1 MQHGKFSVEINMGN
15 SEKLMDSNFEIIND
29 ILTYRLNHTDITR
42 ILGNFSRQHQE
53 NFNNTIA
60 ELLTRIISIL
70 DVSNQLSGDMSLDDI
85 LMRMIKIT
93 TEAISAERG
102 SLFLNDQDTNE
113 LFLRITQDNTSKEI
127 RFPNNTGIAG
137 SVFTMEE
144 AIIIDDAYADDR
156 FNKEIDRQTGY
167 ITRNIICVP
176 IKIRNEKTIGVIQ
189 LLNKS
194 EGNFTVDDLKLL
206 EAITSQAATTLQNA
220 QLYEQVQR
228 ARDEQTQL
236 LEVTTAI
243 SSELQLT
250 PLLQKIMETITTI
263 LHADR
268 STLFLYDEKT
278 RELWS
283 QVALGLENRE
293 IRFPSHIGIAGEAF
307 TAGKTINIPD
317 AYSDVRF
324 NPEVDKRTGYL
335 TKSMLC
341 MPVRNKSG
349 KSIGVAQ
356 VLNKKGGPFSK
367 TDESKLRAFSS
378 QASIAIENAKL
389 FDEVL
394 NMKNYNESV
403 LESLKDGVITLGA
416 KNIIEKCNSAALTV
430 LNASEEDIIGKYAE
444 EYFSEEN
451 RWLLNRIQT
460 VFETEKIDISMD
472 TELILADKSAVS
484 VNMNIV
490 PLLNTKKELIGTMLV
505 IEDITGEK
513 RLKGTLARYMTKEV
527 AEKLMNSE
535 TLLGGQVQKATILF
549 SDIRSFTTI
558 SEKIGAQETVSMLNE
573 YFTIMVDII
582 FRHGGILDKYIG
594 DAIMSVFGT
603 PFSTGE
609 DADRAVMTAIDML
622 TSLKDFNIIRLK
634 EGKEAI
640 NIGVGINTGDIVVGN
655 IGSLKR
661 MDYTVIGDGVN
672 IASRLEGAN
681 KHYGTSILLSE
692 FTSKELKYEY
702 ILREVDLIQVK
713 GKYKPVS
720 ICEVLN
726 YHDEKTF
733 PNLPQV
739 LQLYNDGLDYYKAMN
754 WKKGIDLFEKAF
766 MLNPYDRLL
775 DVYINRCHY
784 FINNPPEDNWNGVW
798 VMEEK

>member
-1 MQHGKFSVEINMGN
+1 MTA
-15 SEKLMDSNFEIIND
+15 EKLMDNNFEIINE
-29 ILTYRLNHTDITR
+29 ILTYRLNHSDIAR
-42 ILGNFSRQHQE
+42 ILGNFSRRHQE
-53 NFNNTIA
+53 EFNTTIA
-60 ELLTRIISIL
+60 DLLTRIISIL
-70 DVSNQLSGDMSLDDI
+70 DISNQLSGDMSLDDI
-85 LMRMIKIT
+85 LLRMIKIT

-102 SLFLNDQDTNE
+102 SLFLNDPDTNE
-113 LFLRITQDNTSKEI
+113 LFLRVTQDNTTREI
-127 RFPNNTGIAG
+127 RFPNDTGIAG
-137 SVFTMEE
+137 SVFASGT
-144 AIIIDDAYADDR
+144 AIIIDDAYADNR
-156 FNKEIDRQTGY
+156 FNKEIDKQTGFH
-167 ITRNIICVP
+167 TRNIICAP
-176 IKIRNEKTIGVIQ
+176 IKIRNEKIIGVIQ
-189 LLNKS
+189 LLNKAN
-194 EGNFTVDDLKLL
+194 GPFTGDDLKLL

-243 SSELQLT
+243 SSELQLA
-250 PLLQKIMETITTI
+250 PLLQKIMETITAI

-278 RELWS
+278 HELWS
-283 QVALGLENRE
+283 QVALGLENKE
-293 IRFPSHIGIAGEAF
+293 IRFPANLGIAGEAF
-307 TAGKTINIPD
+307 STGKTINIPD
-317 AYSDVRF
+317 AYSDARF

-341 MPVRNKSG
+341 MPVLNKSG

-356 VLNKKGGPFSK
+356 VLNKKGGPFVK
-367 TDESKLRAFSS
+367 ADESKLRAFSS

-416 KNIIEKCNSAALTV
+416 NNIIEKCNSSALNILKATE
-430 LNASEEDIIGKYAE
+430 AEIIGISAE

-451 RWLLNRIQT
+451 RWLLNRIQS
-460 VFETEKIDISMD
+460 VFENEKIDITMD
-472 TELILADKSAVS
+472 TEIVLTDKSIVS

-527 AEKLMNSE
+527 AEKLMDSE
-535 TLLGGQVQKATILF
+535 SLLGGQLLKATILF

-609 DADRAVMTAIDML
+609 DADRAVMVGIDML
-622 TSLKDFNIIRLK
+622 TALVEFNAVRLK
-634 EGKEAI
+634 EGKEKI

-692 FTSKELKYEY
+692 FTANELKYDY

-713 GKYKPVS
+713 GKYEPVS
-720 ICEVLN
+720 IYEVLD
-726 YHDEKTF
+726 YHNDTTF
-733 PNLPQV
+733 PNIEHV
-739 LQLYNDGLDYYKAMN
+739 LKLYNEGLAYYKDMN
-754 WKKGIDLFEKAF
+754 WQEGIKSFEKAF

-775 DVYINRCHY
+775 DVYINRCQY
-784 FINNPPEDNWNGVW
+784 FMENPPEDNWNGVW

>member
-1 MQHGKFSVEINMGN
+1 VENLIN
-15 SEKLMDSNFEIIND
+15 SNFEIINE
-29 ILTYRLNHTDITR
+29 ILTSRLNHNDITR
-42 ILGNFSRQHQE
+42 ILGNFSRRHQE
-53 NFNNTIA
+53 EFNIKIA

-85 LMRMIKIT
+85 LLRMIKIT

-102 SLFLNDQDTNE
+102 SLFMNDSETNE
-113 LFLRITQDNTSKEI
+113 LFLRVTQDNITREI

-137 SVFTMEE
+137 SVFTSGTP
-144 AIIIDDAYADDR
+144 IIIDDAYSDER
-156 FNKEIDRQTGY
+156 FNKEIDKQTGFH
-167 ITRNIICVP
+167 TRNIVCVP

-189 LLNKS
+189 LLNKTS
-194 EGNFTVDDLKLL
+194 GSFNIDDLKLL
-206 EAITSQAATTLQNA
+206 EAITTQAATTLQNA
-220 QLYEQVQR
+220 HLYEQVQR

-250 PLLQKIMETITTI
+250 PLLQKIMETIRTI
-263 LHADR
+263 LHCDR
-268 STLFLYDEKT
+268 STLFLYDEKSK
-278 RELWS
+278 ELWS
-283 QVALGLENRE
+283 QVALGLENKE
-293 IRFPSHIGIAGEAF
+293 IRFPSHLGIAGEAF
-307 TAGKTINIPD
+307 THKKTINIPD
-317 AYSDVRF
+317 AYSDERF
-324 NPEVDKRTGYL
+324 NPDVDKKTGYL

-341 MPVRNKSG
+341 MPILNKSG

-356 VLNKKGGPFSK
+356 VLNKKGGPFVK
-367 TDESKLRAFSS
+367 ADESKLRAFSS

-403 LESLKDGVITLGA
+403 LESLKNGVITLGA
-416 KNIIEKCNSAALTV
+416 KNIIEKCNSSALHI
-430 LNASEEDIIGKYAE
+430 LNTDIDSIIGISAKD
-444 EYFSEEN
+444 YFSEEN
-451 RWLLNRIQT
+451 RWLLNSIQN
-460 VFETEKIDISMD
+460 VFETEKTDITMD
-472 TELILADKSAVS
+472 TELVLADKSKVS
-484 VNMNIV
+484 VNMSIV

-527 AEKLMNSE
+527 AEKLMDSE

-582 FRHGGILDKYIG
+582 FKHSGILDKYIG

-603 PFSTGE
+603 PFTTGE
-609 DADRAVMTAIDML
+609 DADRAVMVAVDML
-622 TSLKDFNIIRLK
+622 TALVDFNSIRIK
-634 EGKEAI
+634 EGKEKI
-640 NIGVGINTGDIVVGN
+640 NIGIGINTGDIVVGN

-681 KHYGTSILLSE
+681 KHYGTNILLSE
-692 FTSKELKYEY
+692 FTAKELKYEY
-702 ILREVDLIQVK
+702 IMREVDLIQVK

-720 ICEVLN
+720 IYEVLD
-726 YHDEKTF
+726 YHNDTSF
-733 PNLPQV
+733 PNLEKV
-739 LQLYNDGLDYYKAMN
+739 LKMYNEGLSHYKDMN
-754 WKKGIDLFEKAF
+754 WREGIKSFEKAF

-775 DVYINRCHY
+775 DVYINRCQY
-784 FINNPPEDNWNGVW
+784 FIENPPEDNWNGVW